1 VIYFRGGAAVKRVIK
16 AVTLSIVAIVSFGCA
31 QNYYNVPR
39 ETYEKKVRTLGVVPL
54 FVDGDSDIKHPEK
67 EALVSLIKDA
77 NRQNEKE
84 LVAQLRD
91 TGAYFSVRLLDDE
104 ADPLYSTLFSRR
116 ERRDDAGI
124 IYNKHFFKAEE
135 VRNIITKNN
144 LDALMIVTVSGLTK
158 KDKVYSNNFLSYL
171 ESDYNYLIMTA
182 QILDADGNTLWEY
195 PNFRQRSL
203 TFTMLFPLQYADFDE
218 AAANLNDH
226 VDVRFKTIAGIGK
239 AFAKTG
245 KSAAKGKGEVST
257 IYSPVFDDMVFL
269 LRPEMKWFGGG
280 KKEAPKAETK

>member
-1 VIYFRGGAAVKRVIK
+1 MLK

-39 ETYEKKVRTLGVVPL
+39 ETYEKKVRTLGVAPL
-54 FVDGDSDIKHPEK
+54 FVDADSDIRHPEK

-77 NRQNEKE
+77 NRKNEKE

-91 TGAYFSVRLLDDE
+91 TGAYFSVRLLDDD
-104 ADPLYSTLFSRR
+104 AGPLFSTLFSRR

-135 VRNIITKNN
+135 VRNIITKNS
-144 LDALMIVTVSGLTK
+144 LDGLLLVTVSGLTR
-158 KDKVYSNNFLSYL
+158 KDKVYSSNFLSYL
-171 ESDYNYLIMTA
+171 ESDYNYLIVTA

-195 PNFRQRSL
+195 PNFRQRAL
-203 TFTMLFPLQYADFDE
+203 TFPMLFPLQYTDFDE
-218 AAANLNDH
+218 AAANLNDQ
-226 VDVRFKTIAGIGK
+226 VDVRFKTIAGIGR
-239 AFAKTG
+239 ALAKTE
-245 KSAAKGKGEVST
+245 KSAVQGKEVST
-257 IYSPVFDDMVFL
+257 IYGTAFEDMVSL
-269 LRPEMKWFGGG
+269 LKPEMKWFGGG

>member
-1 VIYFRGGAAVKRVIK
+1 VKRVLK

-39 ETYEKKVRTLGVVPL
+39 ETYEKKVRTLGVAPL

-77 NRQNEKE
+77 NRKNEKE

-91 TGAYFSVRLLDDE
+91 TGVYFSVRLLDDD
-104 ADPLYSTLFSRR
+104 AGTLYSTLFSRR
-116 ERRDDAGI
+116 ERRDDAGV

-135 VRNIITKNN
+135 IRNIITKNN
-144 LDALMIVTVSGLTK
+144 LDALLLVTVSGLTR
-158 KDKVYSNNFLSYL
+158 KDKVYSSNFLSYL

-195 PNFRQRSL
+195 PNFRQRAL
-203 TFTMLFPLQYADFDE
+203 TFPMLFPLQYTDFDE
-218 AAANLNDH
+218 AAANLNDQ
-226 VDVRFKTIAGIGK
+226 VEVRFKTIAGIGR
-239 AFAKTG
+239 ALAKTE
-245 KSAAKGKGEVST
+245 KSAVQGKGVST
-257 IYSPVFDDMVFL
+257 IYSTAFEDMVSL
-269 LRPEMKWFGGG
+269 LKPEMKWFGGG
-280 KKEAPKAETK
+280 KKDTPKAETK